1 MLDPLS
7 DDMWNTISSRVK
19 KNTEIYR
26 EIFGVYPDDTVKK
39 VSSVRELQNQA
50 KPGKYHERK
59 NQILGFGVEF
69 PLEFLSE
76 ENLRKLN
83 HFGFGLYL
91 VPDHI
96 FT

>member
-1 MLDPLS
+1 M
-7 DDMWNTISSRVK
+7 RQ
-19 KNTEIYR
+19 
-26 EIFGVYPDDTVKK
+26 
-39 VSSVRELQNQA
+39 LQSQA
-50 KPGKYHERK
+50 KVDRYHDLK
-59 NQILGFGVEF
+59 NDIRGFAVEF

-83 HFGFGLYL
+83 HFEFGLYL